1 MKIRDNW
8 IADQSHLV
16 LDGFGDEVVGF
27 HLAVERKLS
36 TIGDPQISW
45 DMESGETVFVRAL
58 FGKRR
63 DLLVI
68 KNKNF
73 PEYSVLLAAQAHG
86 TALHVAWMVL
96 IEPRLAK
103 DVRRA
108 LQVGVAPE
116 TRFEIGSEMD
126 AIDLMDLRAFL
137 GITRL
142 AFKHA
147 VRELTNQDPE
157 LDESPRGAENIE

>member
-8 IADQSHLV
+8 VPDQSHMV
-16 LDGFGDEVVGF
+16 LDGAGSEVVGF
-27 HLAVERKLS
+27 YLAVERKLS
-36 TIGDPQISW
+36 SIGDPQISW
-45 DMESGETVFVRAL
+45 RMESGETGFVRAL
-58 FGKRR
+58 LGKRR

-68 KNKNF
+68 KNQNF
-73 PEYSVLLAAQAHG
+73 PEYSVLLAARAHG
-86 TALHVAWMVL
+86 TALHAAWMVL

-103 DVRRA
+103 DLRRA
-108 LQVGVAPE
+108 LRVDAEPE
-116 TRFEIGSEMD
+116 TRFEIGSELD

-147 VRELTNQDPE
+147 VRELTDQEPE
-157 LDESPRGAENIE
+157 IDDARHAEGVE

>member
-16 LDGFGDEVVGF
+16 LDGLGDEAVGF
-27 HLAVERKLS
+27 YLAVERKLS
-36 TIGDPQISW
+36 AIGDPQISW
-45 DMESGETVFVRAL
+45 QMESGETGFFHAL
-58 FGKRR
+58 LGKRR

-68 KNKNF
+68 NNEHF
-73 PEYSVLLAAQAHG
+73 PEYNVLFAAQAHG
-86 TALHVAWMVL
+86 RALHVAWLVL

-103 DVRRA
+103 DLRRA
-108 LQVGVAPE
+108 VQVDAEPGA
-116 TRFEIGSEMD
+116 RFEIGSEMD

-142 AFKHA
+142 VFKDA
-147 VRELTNQDPE
+147 IRALTDQEPE
-157 LDESPRGAENIE
+157 DDVE